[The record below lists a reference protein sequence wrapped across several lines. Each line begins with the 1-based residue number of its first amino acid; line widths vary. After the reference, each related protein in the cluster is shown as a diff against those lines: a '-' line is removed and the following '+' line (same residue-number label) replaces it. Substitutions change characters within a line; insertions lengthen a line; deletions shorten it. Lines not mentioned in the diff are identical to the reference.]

1 MRKGRWEAASGD
13 GGGGCPVTWSDCV
26 VVNSGGTPVPL
37 PGVDCSLLSLDDLL
51 IGADGSCDFRFRPVG
66 AAFVSVFPSRAWV
79 FL

>member
-26 VVNSGGTPVPL
+26 MNSGGTPVPL

-66 AAFVSVFPSRAWV
+66 AAFVSVFPGFS
-79 FL
+79 